1 MSPMMEQYFKIKD
14 QYKNY
19 LLFYRLGDF
28 YEMFFDDAL
37 TASRELDLTLT
48 GRDCGEAERAPM
60 CGVPFH
66 SADTYIAKLIEK
78 GYKVA
83 VCEQTEDPAAAKGLV
98 RREVVRIITAGT
110 VLEADMLS
118 ENRNNY
124 LASVAAGDGGCG
136 LAFAD
141 VSTGSVLATVI
152 DGRDFVQQI
161 GRATSELQSPQ

>member
-83 VCEQTEDPAAAKGLV
+83 VCEQTQRHRCFFP
-98 RREVVRIITAGT
+98 
-110 VLEADMLS
+110 
-118 ENRNNY
+118 
-124 LASVAAGDGGCG
+124 
-136 LAFAD
+136 
-141 VSTGSVLATVI
+141 
-152 DGRDFVQQI
+152 
-161 GRATSELQSPQ
+161 